1 MADDEQFSLCWNNF
15 NTNLS
20 AGFHE
25 SLIRGD
31 LVDVT
36 LAAEGQLVKAHRLIL
51 SVCSPYFRKM
61 FTQMP
66 ANQHAFIFLK
76 DVSHSALKDLI
87 QFMYCGEVNVKQD
100 ALPAFISTAEALQI
114 KGLTESGES
123 APPHQSPAKETSHHI
138 VSSMV
143 SIPSNA
149 SSPRAKPIQ
158 RTRIQSYKPDSED
171 GSDHEKIVQ
180 IQAQSTPI
188 VAASS
193 SSSGQSATIVT
204 TQVTAAP
211 QQIQIL
217 QQTAQKRTITQ
228 RASITPQTTQI
239 MKRAKLSDP
248 LEATE
253 PTQIQTVQIV
263 KQITPTPQPSISSEP
278 EYVEMPIE
286 TINPKAEP
294 EYADDPSEVEA
305 IDTEHEQ
312 EQALAEHE
320 TDHDQG
326 ADDSANYVEDETYG
340 DMSKYDETYFTE
352 GDDAKAG
359 ASGFGTE
366 SYTEGTSTDQAA
378 QGTTPTDR
386 KQRVFIVQVA
396 PESYLKHEIIGTGI
410 SGLGMHQKSSPV
422 VNDDVREEEDPD
434 ISSLVI
440 HRPSRKATKA
450 IKADRVRESDEGSDI
465 HDRSV
470 KGFTFPLQTP
480 ADVELL
486 EMAIRGQPTIKRQY
500 IDLLRKT
507 HMNHPKPQVAFLK
520 LFTDNALAS
529 FNYSGRCNFSGEKK
543 FAMKDYW
550 VFTECV
556 YEAWSDFEKPTDVQR
571 HLSSAITLVNTRIRG
586 ARFRHRKKKTNE

>member
-204 TQVTAAP
+204 QVTAAP

-378 QGTTPTDR
+378 QETEG
-386 KQRVFIVQVA
+386 
-396 PESYLKHEIIGTGI
+396 Y
-410 SGLGMHQKSSPV
+410 
-422 VNDDVREEEDPD
+422 DD
-434 ISSLVI
+434 
-440 HRPSRKATKA
+440 
-450 IKADRVRESDEGSDI
+450 
-465 HDRSV
+465 
-470 KGFTFPLQTP
+470 TF
-480 ADVELL
+480 
-486 EMAIRGQPTIKRQY
+486 
-500 IDLLRKT
+500 
-507 HMNHPKPQVAFLK
+507 H
-520 LFTDNALAS
+520 
-529 FNYSGRCNFSGEKK
+529 
-543 FAMKDYW
+543 
-550 VFTECV
+550 
-556 YEAWSDFEKPTDVQR
+556 PTDVQFIR
-571 HLSSAITLVNTRIRG
+571 SRKGKQLLLYKGFSYTLNRQRGPLGYWECVHRRSKLKSCPSRITTDDRQIKRVRG
-586 ARFRHRKKKTNE
+586 EHDHENAATVGDEEGLLQIYR

>member
-25 SLIRGD
+25 SLVRGD

-114 KGLTESGES
+114 KGLTETGES
-123 APPHQSPAKETSHHI
+123 APTHPSPAKEASH
-138 VSSMV
+138 
-143 SIPSNA
+143 IPSASSTTIPSLA
-149 SSPRAKPIQ
+149 SSPRAKPIV
-158 RTRIQSYKPDSED
+158 RSRIQSYKLDSDD

-180 IQAQSTPI
+180 IQATSTPAS
-188 VAASS
+188 VASASS
-193 SSSGQSATIVT
+193 STAT
-204 TQVTAAP
+204 TQVSVP
-211 QQIQIL
+211 QQVQIL
-217 QQTAQKRTITQ
+217 QQQTPQAQKRTLQQ

-239 MKRAKLSDP
+239 MKRAKLTDP
-248 LEATE
+248 LEASE

-263 KQITPTPQPSISSEP
+263 KQIAPTPQPSVSSEP

-312 EQALAEHE
+312 EQSLAEQE
-320 TDHDQG
+320 AAEHDQ
-326 ADDSANYVEDETYG
+326 AEDDSAHYVEDETYG
-340 DMSKYDETYFTE
+340 DMSKYDETYFAE

-359 ASGFGTE
+359 ASGFSE
-366 SYTEGTSTDQAA
+366 SYAESGTGADQAA
-378 QGTTPTDR
+378 QATDVTEKAEEKRSKSKRSSTKKAKAQKQTAPKYDTEQIITSTTGVPVVYQNTRFGAAQVLLDGIAYAFVFT
-386 KQRVFIVQVA
+386 KQRISHYRCGRFKSYQCPAQVIVSNKLMYYLCEEHNHDLDGGQQTDGSCL
-396 PESYLKHEIIGTGI
+396 SY
-410 SGLGMHQKSSPV
+410 QAR
-422 VNDDVREEEDPD
+422 D
-434 ISSLVI
+434 
-440 HRPSRKATKA
+440 AT
-450 IKADRVRESDEGSDI
+450 
-465 HDRSV
+465 
-470 KGFTFPLQTP
+470 TLQQNP
-480 ADVELL
+480 
-486 EMAIRGQPTIKRQY
+486 
-500 IDLLRKT
+500 
-507 HMNHPKPQVAFLK
+507 
-520 LFTDNALAS
+520 
-529 FNYSGRCNFSGEKK
+529 
-543 FAMKDYW
+543 
-550 VFTECV
+550 
-556 YEAWSDFEKPTDVQR
+556 
-571 HLSSAITLVNTRIRG
+571 
-586 ARFRHRKKKTNE
+586 

>member
-25 SLIRGD
+25 SLVRGD

-114 KGLTESGES
+114 KGLTETGES
-123 APPHQSPAKETSHHI
+123 APTHPSPAKEASH
-138 VSSMV
+138 
-143 SIPSNA
+143 IPSASSTTIPSLA
-149 SSPRAKPIQ
+149 SSPRAKPIV
-158 RTRIQSYKPDSED
+158 RSRIQSYKLDSDD

-180 IQAQSTPI
+180 IQATSTPAS
-188 VAASS
+188 VASASS
-193 SSSGQSATIVT
+193 STAT
-204 TQVTAAP
+204 TQVSVP
-211 QQIQIL
+211 QQVQIL
-217 QQTAQKRTITQ
+217 QQQTPQAQKRTLQQ

-239 MKRAKLSDP
+239 MKRAKLTDP
-248 LEATE
+248 LEASE

-263 KQITPTPQPSISSEP
+263 KQIAPTPQPSVSSEP

-312 EQALAEHE
+312 EQSLAEQE
-320 TDHDQG
+320 AAEHDQ
-326 ADDSANYVEDETYG
+326 AEDDSAHYVEDETYG
-340 DMSKYDETYFTE
+340 DMSKYDETYFAE

-359 ASGFGTE
+359 ASGFSE
-366 SYTEGTSTDQAA
+366 SYAESGTGADQAA
-378 QGTTPTDR
+378 QDAYSQELKFIKSPWSTPCLVINDYLYNCHSTRGNKVYWRCHNYSRKIKEERCRARCVIVNGKLSALTGTQHNHDPHTEKIAKISRRNNMVDKVLDAAKAEPTP
-386 KQRVFIVQVA
+386 
-396 PESYLKHEIIGTGI
+396 PSYHTGLYSSSFL
-410 SGLGMHQKSSPV
+410 SGASTLVDSGS
-422 VNDDVREEEDPD
+422 PD
-434 ISSLVI
+434 IGL
-440 HRPSRKATKA
+440 
-450 IKADRVRESDEGSDI
+450 IKIDVLPKFEDYGLS
-465 HDRSV
+465 
-470 KGFTFPLQTP
+470 
-480 ADVELL
+480 VEL
-486 EMAIRGQPTIKRQY
+486 
-500 IDLLRKT
+500 
-507 HMNHPKPQVAFLK
+507 
-520 LFTDNALAS
+520 
-529 FNYSGRCNFSGEKK
+529 
-543 FAMKDYW
+543 
-550 VFTECV
+550 
-556 YEAWSDFEKPTDVQR
+556 
-571 HLSSAITLVNTRIRG
+571 
-586 ARFRHRKKKTNE
+586 

>member
-378 QGTTPTDR
+378 QVIGKPLFKIGHRNSLKLYFQGNFFNRSYTT
-386 KQRVFIVQVA
+386 
-396 PESYLKHEIIGTGI
+396 E
-410 SGLGMHQKSSPV
+410 KSSKWVCDKKNTLKCKGRIRLNKNKTCV
-422 VNDDVREEEDPD
+422 VLNGNHNHAPMNRHQIGMLIDFTDEDLSAMLQKD
-434 ISSLVI
+434 IL
-440 HRPSRKATKA
+440 RKATA
-450 IKADRVRESDEGSDI
+450 LSESYSSNQKIE
-465 HDRSV
+465 HD
-470 KGFTFPLQTP
+470 Q
-480 ADVELL
+480 
-486 EMAIRGQPTIKRQY
+486 Q
-500 IDLLRKT
+500 
-507 HMNHPKPQVAFLK
+507 
-520 LFTDNALAS
+520 
-529 FNYSGRCNFSGEKK
+529 
-543 FAMKDYW
+543 
-550 VFTECV
+550 
-556 YEAWSDFEKPTDVQR
+556 
-571 HLSSAITLVNTRIRG
+571 
-586 ARFRHRKKKTNE
+586 

>member
-204 TQVTAAP
+204 QVTAAP

-378 QGTTPTDR
+378 QGNNMTCEKLPIILR
-386 KQRVFIVQVA
+386 KVKIKRA
-396 PESYLKHEIIGTGI
+396 AKAI
-410 SGLGMHQKSSPV
+410 SPIKKEKVTV
-422 VNDDVREEEDPD
+422 VVPD
-434 ISSLVI
+434 ISKVLTLHPNSPSL
-440 HRPSRKATKA
+440 S
-450 IKADRVRESDEGSDI
+450 ADHIVKQLSNGHTLMLLKRARN
-465 HDRSV
+465 
-470 KGFTFPLQTP
+470 KGFCVNCIRIIQDPEYKKHLGKIITYCSACPGGQWTCENCF
-480 ADVELL
+480 DEKHNVE
-486 EMAIRGQPTIKRQY
+486 K
-500 IDLLRKT
+500 
-507 HMNHPKPQVAFLK
+507 
-520 LFTDNALAS
+520 S
-529 FNYSGRCNFSGEKK
+529 
-543 FAMKDYW
+543 
-550 VFTECV
+550 
-556 YEAWSDFEKPTDVQR
+556 
-571 HLSSAITLVNTRIRG
+571 
-586 ARFRHRKKKTNE
+586 

>member
-204 TQVTAAP
+204 QVTAAP

-378 QGTTPTDR
+378 QGSDSNLRIVKKVQILSSVQMHPPQKCIQQPRQQNRTPPKPINQK
-386 KQRVFIVQVA
+386 KQRSGPASKSTPVQQSTSLDKVPLHSGSTVFVTTKDLIRIYTTKPALYTARLVEIVFGRETMMKSCLEGSTGA
-396 PESYLKHEIIGTGI
+396 GTAATSNNISHLKPLDSNMLQSIIV
-410 SGLGMHQKSSPV
+410 HV
-422 VNDDVREEEDPD
+422 VNVFKKQKIE
-434 ISSLVI
+434 ISEALVL
-440 HRPSRKATKA
+440 
-450 IKADRVRESDEGSDI
+450 
-465 HDRSV
+465 
-470 KGFTFPLQTP
+470 GF
-480 ADVELL
+480 
-486 EMAIRGQPTIKRQY
+486 IRNRLCQIQSQK
-500 IDLLRKT
+500 
-507 HMNHPKPQVAFLK
+507 
-520 LFTDNALAS
+520 
-529 FNYSGRCNFSGEKK
+529 
-543 FAMKDYW
+543 
-550 VFTECV
+550 
-556 YEAWSDFEKPTDVQR
+556 
-571 HLSSAITLVNTRIRG
+571 
-586 ARFRHRKKKTNE
+586 

>member
-25 SLIRGD
+25 SLVRGD

-114 KGLTESGES
+114 KGLTETGES
-123 APPHQSPAKETSHHI
+123 APTHPSPAKEASH
-138 VSSMV
+138 
-143 SIPSNA
+143 IPSASSTTIPSLA
-149 SSPRAKPIQ
+149 SSPRAKPIV
-158 RTRIQSYKPDSED
+158 RSRIQSYKLDSDD

-180 IQAQSTPI
+180 IQATSTPAS
-188 VAASS
+188 VASASS
-193 SSSGQSATIVT
+193 STAT
-204 TQVTAAP
+204 TQVSVP
-211 QQIQIL
+211 QQVQIL
-217 QQTAQKRTITQ
+217 QQQTPQAQKRTLQQ

-239 MKRAKLSDP
+239 MKRAKLTDP
-248 LEATE
+248 LEASE

-263 KQITPTPQPSISSEP
+263 KQIAPTPQPSVSSEP

-312 EQALAEHE
+312 EQSLAEQE
-320 TDHDQG
+320 AAEHDQ
-326 ADDSANYVEDETYG
+326 AEDDSAHYVEDETYG
-340 DMSKYDETYFTE
+340 DMSKYDETYFAE

-359 ASGFGTE
+359 ASGFSE
-366 SYTEGTSTDQAA
+366 SYAESGTGADQAA
-378 QGTTPTDR
+378 QDQDYIPL
-386 KQRVFIVQVA
+386 VA
-396 PESYLKHEIIGTGI
+396 TIG
-410 SGLGMHQKSSPV
+410 P
-422 VNDDVREEEDPD
+422 DPD
-434 ISSLVI
+434 PIAGPEQYLVKLEQEIHISTVI
-440 HRPSRKATKA
+440 GQRGSTKLLIEGYTYIVNKRSNGKRYWGCAKAVPFRCRA
-450 IKADRVRESDEGSDI
+450 RLI
-465 HDRSV
+465 
-470 KGFTFPLQTP
+470 
-480 ADVELL
+480 
-486 EMAIRGQPTIKRQY
+486 
-500 IDLLRKT
+500 
-507 HMNHPKPQVAFLK
+507 
-520 LFTDNALAS
+520 TDD
-529 FNYSGRCNFSGEKK
+529 CNFYDVTFKNLVHNHLPNE
-543 FAMKDYW
+543 
-550 VFTECV
+550 T
-556 YEAWSDFEKPTDVQR
+556 KPR
-571 HLSSAITLVNTRIRG
+571 
-586 ARFRHRKKKTNE
+586 

>member
-25 SLIRGD
+25 SLVRGD

-114 KGLTESGES
+114 KGLTETGES
-123 APPHQSPAKETSHHI
+123 APTHPSPAKEASH
-138 VSSMV
+138 
-143 SIPSNA
+143 IPSASSTTIPSLA
-149 SSPRAKPIQ
+149 SSPRAKPIV
-158 RTRIQSYKPDSED
+158 RSRIQSYKLDSDD

-180 IQAQSTPI
+180 IQATSTPAS
-188 VAASS
+188 VASASS
-193 SSSGQSATIVT
+193 STAT
-204 TQVTAAP
+204 TQVSVP
-211 QQIQIL
+211 QQVQIL
-217 QQTAQKRTITQ
+217 QQQTPQAQKRTLQQ

-239 MKRAKLSDP
+239 MKRAKLTDP
-248 LEATE
+248 LEASE

-263 KQITPTPQPSISSEP
+263 KQIAPTPQPSVSSEP

-312 EQALAEHE
+312 EQSLAEQE
-320 TDHDQG
+320 AAEHDQ
-326 ADDSANYVEDETYG
+326 AEDDSAHYVEDETYG
-340 DMSKYDETYFTE
+340 DMSKYDETYFAE

-359 ASGFGTE
+359 ASGFSE
-366 SYTEGTSTDQAA
+366 SYAESGTGADQAA
-378 QGTTPTDR
+378 QGQSERPPKMILMKVEMERLTQRIGEYGACGDR
-386 KQRVFIVQVA
+386 EVDLGKVRLLRRELKQLDEEFQMLNKAAGTCNKPKVDGFVFPISREEDIERLESAVRCDGDVRAQYVEYLSVTKPLRQGVVQVF
-396 PESYLKHEIIGTGI
+396 SK
-410 SGLGMHQKSSPV
+410 
-422 VNDDVREEEDPD
+422 
-434 ISSLVI
+434 
-440 HRPSRKATKA
+440 
-450 IKADRVRESDEGSDI
+450 
-465 HDRSV
+465 
-470 KGFTFPLQTP
+470 F
-480 ADVELL
+480 
-486 EMAIRGQPTIKRQY
+486 
-500 IDLLRKT
+500 
-507 HMNHPKPQVAFLK
+507 
-520 LFTDNALAS
+520 FTDEAMT
-529 FNYSGRCNFSGEKK
+529 NYNWHGLDRAQYPRTPKK
-543 FAMKDYW
+543 GMQKYDIFYGCMLDAWENHGLDNETLVDQIKKAVYHINRRRYTKKQFMKKKYKL
-550 VFTECV
+550 V
-556 YEAWSDFEKPTDVQR
+556 DVQ
-571 HLSSAITLVNTRIRG
+571 
-586 ARFRHRKKKTNE
+586 E

>member
-204 TQVTAAP
+204 QVTAAP

-378 QGTTPTDR
+378 QDPTYDFYFEYSSVGTRLLIHNDFVFHKNTASGAQIYWRCAYAARLKCKATLVTTDCSHLRIKNPNHNHLPMRRLVYGMGVNR
-386 KQRVFIVQVA
+386 KRKLKNADTFDKFR
-396 PESYLKHEIIGTGI
+396 KHE
-410 SGLGMHQKSSPV
+410 
-422 VNDDVREEEDPD
+422 
-434 ISSLVI
+434 
-440 HRPSRKATKA
+440 
-450 IKADRVRESDEGSDI
+450 
-465 HDRSV
+465 
-470 KGFTFPLQTP
+470 
-480 ADVELL
+480 
-486 EMAIRGQPTIKRQY
+486 
-500 IDLLRKT
+500 
-507 HMNHPKPQVAFLK
+507 
-520 LFTDNALAS
+520 
-529 FNYSGRCNFSGEKK
+529 
-543 FAMKDYW
+543 
-550 VFTECV
+550 
-556 YEAWSDFEKPTDVQR
+556 
-571 HLSSAITLVNTRIRG
+571 
-586 ARFRHRKKKTNE
+586 